1 MTSRFVLGG
10 PATGDKMDI
19 GNGQIYNGII
29 LNGVKYEAV
38 KARNDDD
45 TICEHCALSEE
56 CDKAEFDICAL
67 FDGAVHFRIR
77 RNG

>member
-1 MTSRFVLGG
+1 M
-10 PATGDKMDI
+10 ANKI
-19 GNGQIYNGII
+19 ENGII

-38 KARNDDD
+38 AARNDDD
-45 TICEHCALSEE
+45 MICEHCALSEA

-67 FDGAVHFRIR
+67 FEGVVHFRIR

>member
-1 MTSRFVLGG
+1 MANKIL
-10 PATGDKMDI
+10 
-19 GNGQIYNGII
+19 NGLI

-38 KARNDDD
+38 EARNDDD

-56 CDKAEFDICAL
+56 CDEANFDPCGL
-67 FDGAVHFRIR
+67 FEGIVHFRVR